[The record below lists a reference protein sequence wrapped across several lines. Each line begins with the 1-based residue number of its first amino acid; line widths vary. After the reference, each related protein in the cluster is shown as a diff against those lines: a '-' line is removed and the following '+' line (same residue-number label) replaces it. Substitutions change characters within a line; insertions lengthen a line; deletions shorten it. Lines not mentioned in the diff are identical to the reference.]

1 MLYLYAITDDAAG
14 PFERTGLHGSVLR
27 TVGADGLYAVVSQ
40 HVDLRLEATEDDL
53 WAHESVV
60 EEVMERAVALPMRLG
75 SVLADE
81 MEVLEL
87 LRERREE
94 LTATLDRVRGTVELG
109 VRAAIEPLPGAERES
124 TPAGSGPGTAYML
137 RRLGQARRGAEVAAR
152 IHEPLAMLARESRH
166 RLGNGAPAGGSRRP
180 QLSASY
186 LVDRGRVD
194 RFRARVEELED
205 EVAEASIVCTGP
217 WPPYSFTSTESGS

>member
-1 MLYLYAITDDAAG
+1 MLYLYAITDDPVG
-14 PFERTGLHGSVLR
+14 PFERTGLRGSQLR
-27 TVGADGLYAVVSQ
+27 TVGSDGLYAVVSD
-40 HVDLRLEATEDDL
+40 HEELRLEATEDDL
-53 WAHESVV
+53 WTQESVV

-81 MEVLEL
+81 MEALTL

-94 LTATLDRVRGTVELG
+94 LAATLDRVRGAVELG
-109 VRAAIEPLPGAERES
+109 VRAAIESLPDAEPES

-137 RRLGQARRGAEVAAR
+137 ARLDQARRGAEVAAR
-152 IHEPLAMLARESRH
+152 IHEPLATLARESRH
-166 RLGNGAPAGGSRRP
+166 RLGNGAPGGGSRRP

-217 WPPYSFTSTESGS
+217 WPPYSFTSTESDS